1 MLNRAM
7 EHGEKT
13 SALDEAAEWY
23 VRRDGGPLSAAEQAD
38 FERWISDPANRAA
51 YAEIDAAWRDV
62 AALPRPAVASAY
74 TSSPRR
80 SLWRGIRQQ
89 ALAAAAAIVLI
100 VGVGYGLDLPMRLQ
114 ADAYT
119 ATGQTRTV
127 TLSDGSNVVLNT
139 ASAIA
144 IDYSTGARRIRL
156 LRGEALFTVA
166 KDASRPFLVD
176 ADTGEARALGTAFA
190 VRREDESVSVTV
202 LESRVGVSYRAGQ
215 SPVVELSPGETV
227 RYSSAGVGAVR
238 SVDASAETAWRRGK
252 LIFVDK
258 PLGEVIAE
266 LNRYHAGRIQI
277 ADSSI
282 SAHPV
287 SGVFDTRNP
296 VGVLDAIEGTLGLHS
311 TRLTNLLILLH
322 R

>member
-1 MLNRAM
+1 M
-7 EHGEKT
+7 EHGEKPST
-13 SALDEAAEWY
+13 LDEAAEWY
-23 VRRDGGPLSAAEQAD
+23 IRRDGEALSAAEHAD

-51 YAEIDAAWRDV
+51 YAEIDATWRDV
-62 AALPRPAVASAY
+62 AALPRPAIASAN
-74 TSSPRR
+74 TSSRR
-80 SLWRGIRQQ
+80 SLWRGVRQQ
-89 ALAAAAAIVLI
+89 ALAAVAAIVVI
-100 VGVGYGLDLPMRLQ
+100 FGVGYGFDLPMRFK

-119 ATGQTRTV
+119 ETGETRTV
-127 TLSDGSNVVLNT
+127 TLSDGSSVVLNT

-144 IDYSTGARRIRL
+144 IDYSAGARRIRL

-190 VRREDESVSVTV
+190 VRREYEGVSVTV
-202 LESRVGVSYRAGQ
+202 LESRVGVSYLAGQ
-215 SPVVELSPGETV
+215 PPMVELSPGETV
-227 RYSSAGVGAVR
+227 SYSRAGVGAVR
-238 SVDASAETAWRRGK
+238 SVDANAETAWRRGK

-258 PLGEVIAE
+258 PLGDVIAE
-266 LNRYHAGRIQI
+266 LNRYHSGRIQI
-277 ADSSI
+277 TDSSI
-282 SAHPV
+282 SSHPV

-296 VGVLDAIEGTLGLHS
+296 IGVLDAIEGTLGLHS

>member
-7 EHGEKT
+7 EHGDKT
-13 SALDEAAEWY
+13 SILDEAAEWY
-23 VRRDGGPLSAAEQAD
+23 IRRDGGMLSATERAD
-38 FERWISDPANRAA
+38 FERWMSDPENRAA
-51 YAEIDAAWRDV
+51 YAEIDAAWREV
-62 AALPRPAVASAY
+62 AALPRPAVASAHRV
-74 TSSPRR
+74 SSRR

-100 VGVGYGLDLPMRLQ
+100 VGAGYGLDLPMRLQ

-127 TLSDGSNVVLNT
+127 ALSDGSSVVLNT

-144 IDYSTGARRIRL
+144 IDYSPGARRIRL

-190 VRREDESVSVTV
+190 VRREDEGVSVTV
-202 LESRVGVSYRAGQ
+202 LESRVSVSYLAGR

-227 RYSSAGVGAVR
+227 RYSSVGVGAVR
-238 SVDASAETAWRRGK
+238 SVDASAETAWQRGK

-258 PLGEVIAE
+258 PLGEVITE

-296 VGVLDAIEGTLGLHS
+296 IGVLDTIEETLGLHS